1 MAVVV
6 LTEVGIDVI
15 TIVPVKAVPV
25 VTMINVDVDEIL
37 PHLLRFSKIII
48 VLQDHILLVV
58 VLLFKVMMMHN
69 SVDTNKIV

>member
-6 LTEVGIDVI
+6 PTEEEIAVI

-25 VTMINVDVDEIL
+25 VTINVDEIL
-37 PHLLRFSKIII
+37 PHLRYSKIII
-48 VLQDHILLVV
+48 VLQDHILHVAV
-58 VLLFKVMMMHN
+58 LFKVMMMHN